1 MKVVKR
7 NGELQEFDSS
17 KIVNAVYKAFVSV
30 GETMPD
36 YLYTMIPALIDN
48 CDIIGVED
56 IQDRVEQLLMNDKH
70 FKAAKSYILYRERH
84 RQRRIKSAEKWKFV
98 QNFVKSDN
106 AANAT
111 IDDNSNVGTKGV
123 GVLNAEIHKEDNKD
137 TNMFIWEHWLNKLY
151 PEFPIKQMQ
160 KDFDTIMYPHDASS
174 QIMMP
179 YCMAV
184 SMYPFLLNGLKVNQQ
199 YLRI

>member
-30 GETMPD
+30 GEIMPD
-36 YLYTMIPALIDN
+36 YLYKMIPALMDN

-98 QNFVKSDN
+98 
-106 AANAT
+106 
-111 IDDNSNVGTKGV
+111 
-123 GVLNAEIHKEDNKD
+123 
-137 TNMFIWEHWLNKLY
+137 
-151 PEFPIKQMQ
+151 
-160 KDFDTIMYPHDASS
+160 
-174 QIMMP
+174 
-179 YCMAV
+179 
-184 SMYPFLLNGLKVNQQ
+184 
-199 YLRI
+199 